1 MFYEVLG
8 NEQVEQTKKAAVD
21 EILTANKAAENL
33 IVTSVITH
41 LEVLPSKLSEK
52 GADDEEDYLALFDAE
67 HFLEI
72 ELSTNIILRARE
84 IREFYYQPPTPLGR
98 E

>member
-67 HFLEI
+67 HFLGC
-72 ELSTNIILRARE
+72 SDILGIYADGG
-84 IREFYYQPPTPLGR
+84 F
-98 E
+98 